1 MKLIRRLKKK
11 KSTETQPTTAAPAV
25 GGSTSATATKPANDN
40 LTKIDAIHNV
50 GTLFE
55 VLRSVSEASDL
66 LSPLKAIC
74 GVLKIA
80 TDMAKVGKLPFIL
93 TNTDK
98 YILYSFFTRT
108 VRICKIWSISS
119 SNRE

>member
-1 MKLIRRLKKK
+1 MRWFKGLKK
-11 KSTETQPTTAAPAV
+11 KSTESQPTTVAPV
-25 GGSTSATATKPANDN
+25 VDTSTSATVIEPANDS

-55 VLRSVSEASDL
+55 VLRSVSEASGL

-80 TDMAKVGKLPFIL
+80 TDMAEVSKLLLF
-93 TNTDK
+93 
-98 YILYSFFTRT
+98 YQY
-108 VRICKIWSISS
+108 
-119 SNRE
+119 